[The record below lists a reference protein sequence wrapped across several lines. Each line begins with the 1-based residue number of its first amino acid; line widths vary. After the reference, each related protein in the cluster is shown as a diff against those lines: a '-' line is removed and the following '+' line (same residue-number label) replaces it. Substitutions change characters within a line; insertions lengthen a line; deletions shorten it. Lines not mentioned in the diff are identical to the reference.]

1 MMIDLDTQ
9 MYAHVVKVLKYLNVW
24 LLYLLILRSPISGPT
39 LAQMLCFISQ
49 PEKKAKKSLKK
60 FHFPTFD
67 TFRSDF
73 A

>member
-24 LLYLLILRSPISGPT
+24 LLYVLILRSPISGPT

-49 PEKKAKKSLKK
+49 PEKKRPKN
-60 FHFPTFD
+60 H
-67 TFRSDF
+67 
-73 A
+73 